1 MCLQAIQNGSDKA
14 MLFPTLRA
22 GEECV
27 KYMARLADEH
37 NTPSNLRIAPFVVQG
52 HHNAL
57 RRERYE
63 LRMEVVAVIFP
74 PELWKLAKSFWQNT
88 GMGISSRYAERIIGL
103 IREGNSLEIF
113 ECQSSA
119 VSFFDR
125 QHGCFTD
132 RVSSEYIPR
141 CFRRKVDHA
150 GKNFHAG
157 KWTFKFQ
164 VLGGYW

>member
-1 MCLQAIQNGSDKA
+1 MCLQAIQNGTDKA

-27 KYMARLADEH
+27 KYMARLADE
-37 NTPSNLRIAPFVVQG
+37 NFTPSSLRIAPFVVQD
-52 HHNAL
+52 HHNEL
-57 RRERYE
+57 RGACNE
-63 LRMEVVAVIFP
+63 LRMEVVAVVFP

-103 IREGNSLEIF
+103 IREGNSLELLDS
-113 ECQSSA
+113 QSST
-119 VSFFDR
+119 VSFFER
-125 QHGCFTD
+125 EHGSSTD
-132 RVSSEYIPR
+132 CVSSEYMPR

-150 GKNFHAG
+150 GKDLHVG

-164 VLGGYW
+164 VVGR